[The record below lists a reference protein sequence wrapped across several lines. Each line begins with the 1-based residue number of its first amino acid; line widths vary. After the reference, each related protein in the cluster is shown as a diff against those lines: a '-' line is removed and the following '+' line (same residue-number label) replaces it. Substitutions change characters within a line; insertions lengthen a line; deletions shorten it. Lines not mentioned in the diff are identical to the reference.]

1 MTVSNSRVPAA
12 IALVGSL
19 LGVLFATYSTL
30 DYANH
35 LDRRLHDIH
44 CSIIPGAPVTDAGD
58 ACRAAMYS
66 PYSAVLKEQ
75 FWGGIP
81 ISLFAQGAFVFFVGF
96 SLYLLLSGPR
106 ASKQALQFFAAL
118 GVTPLLVSLLML
130 TLSLLKVGS
139 VCKTCAGIYT
149 ASTLLALGALLNLR
163 NLRATP
169 AFASMEAAT
178 APPELQQAARPTVSL
193 LHPVAWLLALAVATA
208 IPARVYA
215 SSLPDHR
222 PFLGN
227 CGTLKKV
234 KEPRSLL
241 LLPTSAP
248 VRQATLFE
256 DPLCPTCRAFHHRLL
271 AEKLFDRLKPTLV
284 LFPLDSECNWMLDE
298 PLHPGACVVS
308 RAVLCGAEN
317 ARAVLEWAYEQQ
329 PELSEA
335 GKQGAAAVEA
345 LLAARFGDA
354 LVQCAK
360 SKETLRKLNEHL
372 HYAVDNGIAIST
384 PQMYLD
390 GKRFC
395 DEDTD
400 IGLRYTMAQLA
411 PEVVR

>member
-178 APPELQQAARPTVSL
+178 APPELQQGARPTVSL

>member
-1 MTVSNSRVPAA
+1 MAVSNSRVPAA

-81 ISLFAQGAFVFFVGF
+81 ISLFAQGAFVFFAAF
-96 SLYLLLSGPR
+96 SLYLLLAGPR

-118 GVTPLLVSLLML
+118 GVTPILVSVLML

-163 NLRATP
+163 NLRGPPTFGSMSDAT
-169 AFASMEAAT
+169 S
-178 APPELQQAARPTVSL
+178 PPNMQQSDRPSVSL
-193 LHPVAWLLALAVATA
+193 LHPVAWLLALGVATA

-222 PFLGN
+222 PFLSN

-241 LLPTSAP
+241 QLPTTSP
-248 VRQATLFE
+248 MRQATIFE
-256 DPLCPTCRAFHHRLL
+256 DPLCPTCRAFHHRML

-317 ARAVLEWAYEQQ
+317 ARAVLEWSYDQQ
-329 PELSEA
+329 AELSEA
-335 GKQGAAAVEA
+335 GKKGAAAVEA
-345 LLAARFGDA
+345 LIAARFGDT

-360 SKETLRKLNEHL
+360 SKETQRKLNEHL

-384 PQMYLD
+384 PQIYLD

-411 PEVVR
+411 PEVVQ

>member
-1 MTVSNSRVPAA
+1 MAVSNSRVPAA

-81 ISLFAQGAFVFFVGF
+81 ISLFGQGAFVFFGAF
-96 SLYLLLSGPR
+96 SLYLLLAGTR
-106 ASKQALQFFAAL
+106 ASRQALQFFAAI

-130 TLSLLKVGS
+130 TLSLVKVGS
-139 VCKTCAGIYT
+139 VCTTCAGIYT
-149 ASTLLALGALLNLR
+149 ASTLLALGALLNLK
-163 NLRATP
+163 NLRPPP
-169 AFASMEAAT
+169 AFGAMDNPN
-178 APPELQQAARPTVSL
+178 APPDLQQAVRPSVSL
-193 LHPVAWLLALAVATA
+193 LHPVAWLLALGVATA

-222 PFLGN
+222 PFLSN

-241 LLPTSAP
+241 QLPTTSPA
-248 VRQATLFE
+248 RQATIFE
-256 DPLCPTCRAFHHRLL
+256 DPLCPTCRAFHHRML

-317 ARAVLEWAYEQQ
+317 ARAVLEWAYDQQ

-335 GKQGAAAVEA
+335 GKKGASAVEA
-345 LLAARFGDA
+345 MIAARFGDA

-411 PEVVR
+411 PEVVQ